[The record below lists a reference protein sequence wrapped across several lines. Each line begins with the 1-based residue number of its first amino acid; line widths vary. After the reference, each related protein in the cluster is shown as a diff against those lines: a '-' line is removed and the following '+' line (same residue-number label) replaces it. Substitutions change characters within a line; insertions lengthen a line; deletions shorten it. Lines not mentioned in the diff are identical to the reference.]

1 MSGGGSLVQR
11 PSLAEWQ
18 LAPFNRWSF
27 WHVRELIPTE
37 RISRG
42 NGPVVELPHE
52 ERDVLSTPFEHAG
65 RAYTVGSMLEESFTD
80 AFLVVHRGAV
90 VHEWY
95 AHEGG
100 PDQPHLLM
108 SVSKSLTSALVGA
121 LADRGLLDPETTV
134 TDVVAELRGTSFEG
148 ATIQHLLDMR
158 TGTRFAEDYDDPTS
172 DAPVLDRVAG
182 WAPANGEEPAEL
194 HAYIASLENDQEH
207 GGAFR
212 YRSVLTDLLGWVVEE
227 AGLARFA
234 ELFSREIWSKLGC
247 EQDADIT
254 LDPGGHPFTD
264 GGICTTARD
273 LARFGSLYLG
283 RGELAGR
290 RVLSDGWV
298 QRILT
303 PNAELVE
310 AFEGAPDIALMP
322 GGFYHDCWWI
332 RDANGIYAGEGIHG
346 QLVYVHSPSE
356 TVVVKFSTWPR
367 AWMDEMAALTEAG
380 VAAMCQALP
389 G

>member
-1 MSGGGSLVQR
+1 MQR

-18 LAPFNRWSF
+18 LPPFNRWSF
-27 WHVRELIPTE
+27 WHVRELIPTA

-42 NGPVVELPHE
+42 DGPVVELPTE
-52 ERDVLSTPFEHAG
+52 ERDVVSAPFEHAG
-65 RAYTVGSMLEESFTD
+65 RAHTVGSMLEETFTD

-95 AHEGG
+95 APEGG

-121 LADRGLLDPETTV
+121 LADQGRLDPEAAV
-134 TDVVAELRGTSFEG
+134 TDVVPELRGTSFEG
-148 ATIQHLLDMR
+148 ATVQHLLDMR

-182 WAPANGEEPAEL
+182 WAPPNGEEPADL
-194 HAYIASLENDQEH
+194 HAYIASLQNDQEH

-227 AGLARFA
+227 AGQARFA

-290 RVLSDGWV
+290 RVLSDDWV
-298 QRILT
+298 HRILT
-303 PNAELVE
+303 PNPELVG
-310 AFEGAPDIALMP
+310 AFKGAPDLVLMP

-332 RDANGIYAGEGIHG
+332 RDEGGIYGGEGIHG
-346 QLVYVHSPSE
+346 QLVYVHAPSE
-356 TVVVKFSTWPR
+356 TVVVKFSTWPGP
-367 AWMDEMAALTEAG
+367 WMDDMASLTEAG
-380 VAAMCQALP
+380 VAAMCQALA
-389 G
+389 GR

>member
-1 MSGGGSLVQR
+1 MQR

-18 LAPFNRWSF
+18 LPPFNRWSF

-42 NGPVVELPHE
+42 DGPVVQLPRA
-52 ERDVLSTPFEHAG
+52 ERDVVSTTFEHAG
-65 RAYTVGSMLEESFTD
+65 RDHTVGSMLEETFTD
-80 AFLVVHRGAV
+80 AFVVVHRGAI

-95 AHEGG
+95 APEGG

-121 LADRGLLDPETTV
+121 LADQGRLDPDATV
-134 TDVVAELRGTSFEG
+134 PDVVPELRGTSFEG

-158 TGTRFAEDYDDPTS
+158 AGTRFAEDYDDPTS

-182 WAPANGEEPAEL
+182 WAPPVSGEPAEL
-194 HAYIASLENDQEH
+194 HAYIASLENDQGH

-227 AGLARFA
+227 AGQARFA
-234 ELFSREIWSKLGC
+234 ELFSREIWSQLGC
-247 EQDADIT
+247 EQDADMT
-254 LDPGGHPFTD
+254 LDPGGHAFTD
-264 GGICTTARD
+264 AGFCTTARD
-273 LARFGSLYLG
+273 LARFGLLYLG

-290 RVLSDGWV
+290 RLLSEGWV
-298 QRILT
+298 HRILT
-303 PNAELVE
+303 PNPELAE
-310 AFEGAPDIALMP
+310 AFTGAPDLAYMP

-332 RDANGIYAGEGIHG
+332 RDAAGIYAGEGIHG
-346 QLVYVHSPSE
+346 QLVCVHAPSE

-367 AWMDEMAALTEAG
+367 PWMDDMAALTEAG
-380 VAAMCQALP
+380 VTAMCRALA
-389 G
+389 GS